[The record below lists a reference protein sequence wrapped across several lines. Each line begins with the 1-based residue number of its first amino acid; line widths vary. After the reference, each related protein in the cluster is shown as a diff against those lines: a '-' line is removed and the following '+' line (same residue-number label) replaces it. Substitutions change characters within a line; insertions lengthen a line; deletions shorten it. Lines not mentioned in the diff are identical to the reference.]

1 MTKRIDLHVHTTAS
15 DGLYSPVQMVDMAV
29 DMGLCAMAITD
40 HDTVEGLPEACARA
54 SERGFNLIPGIEFS
68 IDFPKGTFHLVG
80 LYLNY
85 RDDRLLAALRNL
97 KSLRENRAQRILEDL
112 NKNGIFIPFDEVQK
126 EAAGGSIG
134 KPHFGRVLVRHG
146 YAADLDQVFER
157 FMVDGKPGDV
167 PREKI
172 SAREGM
178 ELIKGAGGIPV
189 IAHPVSLGLN
199 GPGAYDEFIGKLIT
213 MGLRGIEAYAAM
225 HNREWADAFLLLA
238 RKHGLLVTGG
248 SDFHGD
254 RGEEIGLWG
263 PEELIPCDLLEALET
278 FRGSG

>member
-1 MTKRIDLHVHTTAS
+1 MAKRIDLHVHTTAS

-29 DMGLCAMAITD
+29 GMGLCAMAITD
-40 HDTVEGLPEACARA
+40 HDTVEGLPGACARA
-54 SERGFNLIPGIEFS
+54 FEKGFNLIPGIEFS
-68 IDFPKGTFHLVG
+68 IDFPGGTFHLVG
-80 LYLNY
+80 LYLDY
-85 RDDRLLAALRNL
+85 RDERLLAALRDL
-97 KSLRENRAQRILEDL
+97 KSLRENRALRILEDL
-112 NKNGIFIPFDEVQK
+112 NKNGVFIPFDEVQK

-146 YAADLDQVFER
+146 YAADLEQVFER
-157 FMVDGKPGDV
+157 FMVDGRPGDV

-178 ELIKGAGGIPV
+178 DLIRGAGGIPV
-189 IAHPVSLGLN
+189 IAHPVSLGLD
-199 GPGAYDEFIGKLIT
+199 GPGAYDEFIGRLIP

-225 HNREWADAFLLLA
+225 HSREWMGTFLSLA

-263 PEELIPCDLLEALET
+263 PGELIPCDLLDELEKY
-278 FRGSG
+278 RQRM